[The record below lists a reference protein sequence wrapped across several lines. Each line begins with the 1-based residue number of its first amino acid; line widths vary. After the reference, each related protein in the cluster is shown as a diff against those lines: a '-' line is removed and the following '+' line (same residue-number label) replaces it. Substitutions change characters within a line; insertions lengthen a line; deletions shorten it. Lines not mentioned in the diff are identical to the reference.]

1 MDPALLSIF
10 ATSSTLLQNF
20 YIIIFPTMLIGEFD
34 GRLTD
39 KNRLAIPKKIRDE
52 LKDGLFLSR
61 GYEGCLLLMDKAGWS
76 SFENL
81 INEKSILSLSLR
93 DTKRFIFGGAF
104 ELELDSQGRFVL
116 PNSLLTYAQ
125 IKSDVVFI
133 AIKDWVE
140 IWDKSSW
147 ENKLAEIIKTAPD
160 LAEQLL
166 SK

>member
-1 MDPALLSIF
+1 
-10 ATSSTLLQNF
+10 
-20 YIIIFPTMLIGEFD
+20 MLIGEFD

-39 KNRLAIPKKIRDE
+39 KNRIAIPKKIRDE

-61 GYEGCLLLMDKAGWS
+61 GYEGCLLLMDKSHWS

-116 PNSLLTYAQ
+116 PNSLLSYAQ
-125 IKSDVVFI
+125 IETDIVFI

-140 IWDKSSW
+140 IWDKKLW
-147 ENKLAEIIKTAPD
+147 ENKLNEIVKTAPD

-166 SK
+166 K